1 MTPLVS
7 NSQNALFI
15 SQLNVLNQEMST
27 AQQELASGKSVLYA
41 SDAPA
46 SVPAIVQNQTQL
58 ASVEQS
64 QSNLNTLNSEVT
76 MASSD
81 LEDAATMMDTIN
93 SIATEGASSTT
104 DAQTRQT
111 LAGQVQSLE
120 TQMVGIANS
129 TNEGRYLFGGDDD
142 STAPYSINYANTPPY
157 SANTTAQATRMG
169 IDAMGSTFPIAMT
182 ATDIFNNADPTQ
194 NILQGIENLRQGLL
208 NNSTADIASAATQL
222 STADQHL
229 SSVQAFYGNALSTIT
244 SALNTASTMQL
255 NLQTQQS
262 QLTDADEAQV
272 ITTEQTAQTQENAM
286 LEMQAQLPRG
296 SLFDMLG

>member
-27 AQQELASGKSVLYA
+27 AQQELASGKSVQYA

-81 LEDAATMMDTIN
+81 LENAATMMDTIN

-142 STAPYSINYANTPPY
+142 STAPYSIDYANTPPY
-157 SANTTAQATRMG
+157 SANTAAQATRMG
-169 IDAMGSTFPIAMT
+169 IDAMGNTFPIAMT

-208 NNSTADIASAATQL
+208 NNSTADIGSAATQL
-222 STADQHL
+222 ATADQHL
-229 SSVQAFYGNALSTIT
+229 STVQAFYGNAQSTIT
-244 SALNTASTMQL
+244 SALNTASTLQL

-262 QLTDADEAQV
+262 QLTDADQAQV